1 VLLELELRVELELE
15 LELELR
21 VELELEPELPV
32 LLPEDELLRGT
43 ELLVPALEDEVDDD
57 RDDEVDV
64 EVDGVE
70 EEDLL
75 EVFAVL
81 ADPRVCDVSSIP

>member
-1 VLLELELRVELELE
+1 VPVLLELELRVELELE
-15 LELELR
+15 F
-21 VELELEPELPV
+21 PV

-43 ELLVPALEDEVDDD
+43 ELLVPALEEVDDE
-57 RDDEVDV
+57 RDDEVDA

-81 ADPRVCDVSSIP
+81 DDPRVCDGSSSP